1 MIGRPLRRLEDP
13 RLVTGRGTYLEDM
26 EVTAGWH
33 AVFVRSVEAHALIR
47 SIESGGATSA
57 GARVFTAGDLDLMAP
72 MPVQNPSP
80 LITQPINA
88 PPLAHSEVCY
98 VGQPIAV
105 VVARTVHEAIDA
117 AEMVEVD
124 YETLPPVVDYRQAL
138 SPQAPTA
145 NSDAESNL
153 VATLKAGYGDIDRA
167 FDDAPHTTS
176 IRVDQERGAVASLEC
191 RGVLARWDPRDSQ
204 LTLWTSS
211 QSPHAVR
218 DHVAAHLG
226 MSPDDIQVAT
236 PDVGGGFGPK
246 AAVYPEEYV
255 LAAVAMHLES
265 DVRWVERRREHFT
278 ATLQQRGQGGRVE
291 VAYDDRG
298 TILGLRAELLHDFG
312 AFVPYGIVV
321 PMTTL
326 RLISGPY
333 VIPAIDARIDCVLT
347 NTTPTAA
354 IRGAGRPNAIFVVER
369 AIDSIASATGIDRAE
384 VRRRNFIPS
393 QDLPYAID
401 LPGSDGRPVQYDSGD
416 YESALD
422 AALAAADVA
431 TFEERRSVS
440 SERGL
445 LRGYGIA
452 SYVEDTGIG
461 PYDGARLEVLA
472 NGDVVLE
479 TGAAAQGQ
487 GHSTVFAQIVA
498 HHLGVDPSVVRVR
511 GGDTRRYGHGIG
523 TIASR
528 SGQTAGSAVHVV
540 AVGLADEIRR
550 RAAKRLE
557 ASPDDIVL
565 EGGHAMVVGQP
576 GTEVPLARLAAEARP
591 ATGGSLTDGQRTP
604 GLSFEGLEG
613 FEGAAYTFGT
623 HVAEVE
629 IDPETGR
636 IDVVDYTVVH
646 DCGTMLNPMIVDGQI
661 DGGVAHGLG
670 NALRERVTFSE
681 NGQPLSTSFMDY
693 LLPTAGGMPR
703 LRKVHTETP
712 SPFNPLGAKG
722 AGEGGTIPVAAAVA
736 SAIEHALEI
745 PGLRVDHYPV
755 SAEWVHTS
763 LMAVDDGGT
772 PPSGRADSP

>member
-1 MIGRPLRRLEDP
+1 MIGRPLRRLEDA
-13 RLVTGRGTYLEDM
+13 RLTTGRGTYLEDM
-26 EVTAGWH
+26 EVTGGWH
-33 AVFVRSVEAHALIR
+33 AVFVRSVEAHALVR
-47 SIESGGATSA
+47 SIESRKATPT
-57 GARVFTAGDLDLMAP
+57 GARVFSAADLALVAP
-72 MPVQNPSP
+72 MPIQNPSS

-88 PPLAHSEVCY
+88 PPLAHTEVCY

-105 VVARTVHEAIDA
+105 VVARTIHEAIDA

-124 YETLPPVVDYRQAL
+124 YEALPPMVDYRQAL

-145 NSDAESNL
+145 HRDAESNL
-153 VATLKAGYGDIDRA
+153 AATLRAGYGDVEKA
-167 FDDAPHTTS
+167 FADAPHKTS

-191 RGVLARWDPRDSQ
+191 RGVLARWDPRDSR

-218 DHVAAHLG
+218 DHVASHLG
-226 MSPDDIQVAT
+226 MSPDDVRVVT

-255 LAAVAMHLES
+255 LSALAKHLES

-278 ATLQQRGQGGRVE
+278 ATLQQRGQGGHVE

-298 TILGLRAELLHDFG
+298 TILGLRAELVHDLG
-312 AFVPYGIVV
+312 AFVPYGVVV

-354 IRGAGRPNAIFVVER
+354 IRGAGRPNAVFVVER
-369 AIDSIASATGIDRAE
+369 AMDAIASAAGIDRAE
-384 VRRRNFIPS
+384 MRRRNFIPS
-393 QDLPYAID
+393 EDLPYRIE

-422 AALAAADVA
+422 AALSAAEVDG
-431 TFEERRSVS
+431 FEERRSIS
-440 SERGL
+440 SDKGM

-479 TGAAAQGQ
+479 TGASAQGQ

-511 GGDTRRYGHGIG
+511 GGDTGRYGHGIG

-540 AVGLADEIRR
+540 AGGLANEIRR
-550 RAAKRLE
+550 RAAKKLE
-557 ASPDDIVL
+557 ASPEDIVL

-576 GTEVPLARLAAEARP
+576 GTEVPLARLAAEAGP
-591 ATGGSLTDGQRTP
+591 VAGGSMTEGQRTP

-613 FEGAAYTFGT
+613 FDGAGYTFGT

-629 IDPETGR
+629 IDPETGG
-636 IDVVDYTVVH
+636 IDVVSYTVVH
-646 DCGTMLNPMIVDGQI
+646 DCGTMLNPMIVDGQV

-670 NALRERVTFSE
+670 NALRESVRFSE
-681 NGQPLSTSFMDY
+681 EGQPLSTSFMDY
-693 LLPTAGGMPR
+693 LLTTADGMPR
-703 LRKVHTETP
+703 LTKVHTETP
-712 SPFNPLGAKG
+712 SPCNPLGAKG

-736 SAIEHALEI
+736 SAVEHALAI

-755 SAEWVHTS
+755 TSEWVHAS
-763 LMAVDDGGT
+763 LTASEGVTT
-772 PPSGRADSP
+772 P